1 MTIDRTRRLA
11 RKSTTPQ
18 QSRFD
23 GVKALIRRHPLGAFF
38 LWFFTV
44 GQAIAFTPVIGR
56 TQFGLDLP
64 TLPFLVAATPIGLL
78 LPTLVITSITD
89 GPAGLRALRRR
100 TLTFRAPLRWYAFAV
115 VGVPLIA
122 LAATAAKSGPPAE
135 TSATTWGS
143 VIAVGYLLQ
152 LVLVLVTV
160 NWWEETAWMGFVQA
174 RLQERHGPMRAAAI
188 TAVPFAFGHISLV
201 IEDSPSAVMTFVAL
215 LLVISIPFRALLG
228 WVYNSTGSLFLV
240 GLVHAAANA
249 TGVGSAFGTGL
260 LDRLYPGAGEGGVTI
275 PLLAA
280 VGILVIVGTH
290 RRLGH
295 RPTSWSSSP
304 RPTSA
309 PDPGHITRTGDQS

>member
-1 MTIDRTRRLA
+1 MTMDSTPRVTGSSTNPQRTR
-11 RKSTTPQ
+11 
-18 QSRFD
+18 FE

-56 TQFGLDLP
+56 TQFDLDLP

-78 LPTLVITSITD
+78 LPTLVITAITD
-89 GPAGLRALRRR
+89 GPAGLQALRER
-100 TLTFRAPLRWYAFAV
+100 TLAFRAPLRWYAAAAA
-115 VGVPLIA
+115 GVPLIA
-122 LAATAAKSGPPAE
+122 LAATMAKSGPPAE

-143 VIAVGYLLQ
+143 AIAVGYLLQ

-188 TAVPFAFGHISLV
+188 TGVPFAIGHTSLV
-201 IEDSPSAVMTFVAL
+201 IEDSPSAVITFIIL
-215 LLVISIPFRALLG
+215 LLVISVPFRALLG
-228 WVYNSTGSLFLV
+228 WVYNSTASLFLV

-260 LDRLYPGAGEGGVTI
+260 LDRLYPGAGEGGITI
-275 PLLAA
+275 PLLAV
-280 VGILVIVGTH
+280 VGIFVIAGTR

-295 RPTSWSSSP
+295 RPGATRLST
-304 RPTSA
+304 PTPA
-309 PDPGHITRTGDQS
+309 PNPEHITPAGDRS